1 MPEVVILDR
10 TEIVDRSD
18 PNKPVPKVLITFML
32 PDGRIGMTSVEKA
45 KYSKEAEIAA
55 IKAEVQKMG
64 ALPREKITI

>member
-1 MPEVVILDR
+1 MPEVTILDR

-32 PDGRIGMTSVEKA
+32 PDGRIGMASVEKA
-45 KYSKEAEIAA
+45 KYTKESEAA
-55 IKAEVQKMG
+55 AVRAEVQKMG